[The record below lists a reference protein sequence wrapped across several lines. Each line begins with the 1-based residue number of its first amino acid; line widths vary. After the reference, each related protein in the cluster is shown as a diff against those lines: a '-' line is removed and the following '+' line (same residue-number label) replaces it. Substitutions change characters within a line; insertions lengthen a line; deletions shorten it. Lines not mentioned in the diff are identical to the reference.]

1 MDLSVYAL
9 FNSDC
14 FDFTQHAL
22 WKGLNCHTASGW
34 LGSEILSIY
43 FVKCGKVTHICQEA
57 GGLKYLVKA
66 AACCFQDG
74 ANVLAALLSLSC
86 NVLCN
91 AAVCRIYR
99 YLTRCVDNSNPWEYG
114 PIAPGAFSVLITF
127 ILNPPCS

>member
-22 WKGLNCHTASGW
+22 WKGLNCNTASGW
-34 LGSEILSIY
+34 LGSEILGIH

-57 GGLKYLVKA
+57 GGLKYLVIA

-74 ANVLAALLSLSC
+74 AHVPAALFCLCFDSLRDGLVS
-86 NVLCN
+86 
-91 AAVCRIYR
+91 RIHR
-99 YLTRCVDNSNPWEYG
+99 DLPDV
-114 PIAPGAFSVLITF
+114 
-127 ILNPPCS
+127 